1 MPSTKAVDCYSC
13 ATHILHRFARGY
25 TRASA
30 QQTITVTPRDS
41 KHKVYEIYDNECKA
55 LPTAQEPNCY
65 SAHETPSVQPYTT
78 AHVSCSS
85 SKVMP

>member
-1 MPSTKAVDCYSC
+1 MPSIKAVDCYSC

-41 KHKVYEIYDNECKA
+41 KHKVSHYPVGV
-55 LPTAQEPNCY
+55 LVTGRPRLFM
-65 SAHETPSVQPYTT
+65 SAATT
-78 AHVSCSS
+78 HDCTGH
-85 SKVMP
+85 